1 MKNIKDYIDEGM
13 LSGLNRRA
21 ASHWNSK
28 PAPKKQ
34 EMTIDD
40 ASNAIYEYVSAH
52 DETLRLFDKEFN
64 KTKSIAK
71 SFDILKTD
79 DDNFYNLFHRI
90 GYKMNLENINDDEIE
105 QYIKDNDKE
114 ISKKF
119 QQVRDFYE
127 R

>member
-1 MKNIKDYIDEGM
+1 
-13 LSGLNRRA
+13 
-21 ASHWNSK
+21 
-28 PAPKKQ
+28 
-34 EMTIDD
+34 MTIDD

-71 SFDILKTD
+71 AFDVLKKD
-79 DDNFYNLFHRI
+79 EDNFYRLFHRI
-90 GYKMNLENINDDEIE
+90 GYKMNLENIDDDEIE

-114 ISKKF
+114 ICDKF
-119 QQVRDFYE
+119 QQVRNYYE

>member
-1 MKNIKDYIDEGM
+1 MKDIKDYIDEGM
-13 LSGLNRRA
+13 RGLNRRA
-21 ASHWNSK
+21 FRHWNSA

-40 ASNAIYEYVSAH
+40 ISNAIYEYVSAH
-52 DETLRLFDKEFN
+52 DETLKLFDKEFN

-90 GYKMNLENINDDEIE
+90 GHKMNLENINDDEIE

-114 ISKKF
+114 ISEKF